1 MNKYLQK
8 LDTLGLLLLVG
19 AAIYYSVTNIWDRWM
34 TGLAIA
40 GGLLIIVGLAAN
52 YRLIMETLGKRST
65 KYASNYVI
73 SVVLVIGLVA
83 GVNYL
88 GQRHVKRFDLT
99 GIGRYSLA
107 PQTEQ
112 ILSKLDRDLEVK
124 AFFPDGDY
132 PPLKELLTSYR
143 TKSRHLRYEFID
155 PDRQPELAKQND
167 VTAYGTF
174 SNPFTG
180 SKMKFGTVVVVYGD
194 RKEKIEKRSEEVR
207 EEDLTNAIIKVQRS
221 EAKKVYFVQGHGEKD
236 PADSERGGYTEAK
249 KGLEEQGFK
258 VETVNL
264 ATEGKVPLDA
274 KVVVLAGPAKEPF
287 AQEMQYLSDFLNN
300 GGGLLV
306 MVDPDPSPSLESF
319 LKGWGITPDKDVVLD
334 FSGAGRLMGAGPEI
348 PLVLRYENHKIT
360 DRFRA
365 MTFFP
370 MARSITA
377 SKESVSGVTVETLFK
392 SNDNSWGEI
401 NAAELKSG
409 RVSFDEKSDLKGPL
423 SLAVAANKEVKPA
436 SDKGPAMKA
445 RLVVIGDSE
454 FAVNSYFP
462 AQGNGNL
469 FLNMVSWLAQDEDLI
484 SIRPKSP
491 EDRRVILTQ
500 SQQSMLRI
508 VTVFLLPGIA
518 LVAGIMVWSRRRR

>member
-73 SVVLVIGLVA
+73 SVMLVIGLVA

-167 VTAYGTF
+167 VTVYGTF

-236 PADSERGGYTEAK
+236 PADSERGGYAAAK

-264 ATEGKVPLDA
+264 ATEGKVP
-274 KVVVLAGPAKEPF
+274 VGR
-287 AQEMQYLSDFLNN
+287 Q
-300 GGGLLV
+300 GGR
-306 MVDPDPSPSLESF
+306 
-319 LKGWGITPDKDVVLD
+319 
-334 FSGAGRLMGAGPEI
+334 AGRSGQGAIRAGDAVPE
-348 PLVLRYENHKIT
+348 
-360 DRFRA
+360 
-365 MTFFP
+365 
-370 MARSITA
+370 
-377 SKESVSGVTVETLFK
+377 
-392 SNDNSWGEI
+392 
-401 NAAELKSG
+401 
-409 RVSFDEKSDLKGPL
+409 
-423 SLAVAANKEVKPA
+423 
-436 SDKGPAMKA
+436 
-445 RLVVIGDSE
+445 
-454 FAVNSYFP
+454 
-462 AQGNGNL
+462 
-469 FLNMVSWLAQDEDLI
+469 
-484 SIRPKSP
+484 
-491 EDRRVILTQ
+491 
-500 SQQSMLRI
+500 
-508 VTVFLLPGIA
+508 
-518 LVAGIMVWSRRRR
+518 